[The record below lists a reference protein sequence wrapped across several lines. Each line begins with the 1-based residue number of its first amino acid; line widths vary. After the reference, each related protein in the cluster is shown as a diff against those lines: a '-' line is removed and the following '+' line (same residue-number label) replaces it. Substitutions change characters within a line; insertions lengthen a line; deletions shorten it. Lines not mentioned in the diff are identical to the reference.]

1 MKLKSQII
9 GLETGGKPIVVL
21 NKEDADD
28 LGVRSLSRVK
38 IFYSKKELTAIVNV
52 SEKLVKKGFIG
63 ISEEVK
69 SFFNIRDNV
78 DLEVEV
84 AKLPNSL
91 QFIKNRLNGKRLTY
105 EELYSIVKDVVEG
118 NLTEIEIASFITSLH
133 NFNLD
138 IEEAFALSLAMVET
152 GEKLELNKKFIC
164 DKHSVSYE
172 TPILIKEDG
181 IIKVVKIGEFVDK
194 IIENSKNVLNFPDGS
209 QYCELYGKY
218 EVPAFDEELNV
229 NFRKVTGVYR
239 HPSPKKMIRITLLG
253 NRQVD
258 VTESHSVFRLKDGR
272 LESVPTKEIKV
283 GDYLAV
289 PRKIIENSVIEE
301 IDLIN
306 ELLKLPFEETSHI
319 YIVGLKKFPLIKKHL
334 TVSQKVNDLTPLNL
348 LRKIKLNFP
357 KEKVKLKIK
366 HGKPINALIKVNK
379 EFVRFLGYY
388 ISEGFIN
395 ENGIFIDFGSHERE
409 LIEDVR
415 KCVKN
420 VFGINLTKTLPHKT
434 AVHLCIYNKLL
445 GFIFEKI
452 FKLGKNS
459 YEKEIPSMIFN
470 IPVEL
475 QLEFLMAYF
484 HGDGYFRRGY
494 EAIANTVSK
503 KLVTGLSYLLSN
515 LSISFS
521 ISKKPESY
529 RNFPHHISKTKESFF
544 IYTQANR
551 LLGKESNTAAYLNF
565 IPIRESNLFLLAHNP
580 LIKGWENRRVLRRQ
594 KYITFKKMKKLL
606 QNYIDTEK
614 ATEEDIKILKE
625 LKNIIKGEIGFLP
638 VKRIEEVNTNSKYVY
653 DLCVKGYENFVGG
666 NGPIFL
672 HNSIGGIPGDK
683 TSLILVPIIAS
694 LGLTI
699 PKTSSRAITSAGGTA
714 DKAECLMP
722 VDLDLDEMKRVVEKT
737 NGCIVWGGNLHLAPA
752 DDIFIRI
759 EYPLSI
765 DPLLLPSI
773 MSKKKAVGSTHLVV
787 DIPTGR
793 GTKVKTIGEA
803 NFLARDFIQLGKK
816 LGIKVNC
823 AITYG
828 EQPIGYNIGPS
839 LEAREALEVVSGK
852 KIYDLID
859 KVTNIAGI
867 LLEMVGKKNG
877 KDLALNVLNS
887 GKAKRKLMEII
898 SEQGGN
904 DKIKPED
911 IPIGNKTYDIISP
924 KNGYVLW
931 INNFDLV
938 EVARAAGAP
947 KDKGA
952 GIRLYKKL
960 NDNVRKGEKI
970 LTIFSE
976 KGEKLERAIKLF
988 EDLNAIGIGEKIE
1001 MLIHKVEEI
1010 RETKKSFI
1018 LER

>member
-1 MKLKSQII
+1 MKLKSKII

-69 SFFNIRDNV
+69 SFFNMRDNV
-78 DLEVEV
+78 NLEVEV

-133 NFNLD
+133 GFNLD

-152 GEKLELNKKFIC
+152 GEKLELNKKVIC
-164 DKHSVSYE
+164 DKHSV
-172 TPILIKEDG
+172 
-181 IIKVVKIGEFVDK
+181 
-194 IIENSKNVLNFPDGS
+194 
-209 QYCELYGKY
+209 
-218 EVPAFDEELNV
+218 
-229 NFRKVTGVYR
+229 
-239 HPSPKKMIRITLLG
+239 
-253 NRQVD
+253 
-258 VTESHSVFRLKDGR
+258 
-272 LESVPTKEIKV
+272 
-283 GDYLAV
+283 
-289 PRKIIENSVIEE
+289 
-301 IDLIN
+301 
-306 ELLKLPFEETSHI
+306 
-319 YIVGLKKFPLIKKHL
+319 
-334 TVSQKVNDLTPLNL
+334 
-348 LRKIKLNFP
+348 
-357 KEKVKLKIK
+357 
-366 HGKPINALIKVNK
+366 
-379 EFVRFLGYY
+379 
-388 ISEGFIN
+388 
-395 ENGIFIDFGSHERE
+395 
-409 LIEDVR
+409 
-415 KCVKN
+415 
-420 VFGINLTKTLPHKT
+420 
-434 AVHLCIYNKLL
+434 
-445 GFIFEKI
+445 
-452 FKLGKNS
+452 
-459 YEKEIPSMIFN
+459 
-470 IPVEL
+470 
-475 QLEFLMAYF
+475 
-484 HGDGYFRRGY
+484 
-494 EAIANTVSK
+494 
-503 KLVTGLSYLLSN
+503 
-515 LSISFS
+515 
-521 ISKKPESY
+521 
-529 RNFPHHISKTKESFF
+529 
-544 IYTQANR
+544 
-551 LLGKESNTAAYLNF
+551 
-565 IPIRESNLFLLAHNP
+565 
-580 LIKGWENRRVLRRQ
+580 
-594 KYITFKKMKKLL
+594 
-606 QNYIDTEK
+606 
-614 ATEEDIKILKE
+614 
-625 LKNIIKGEIGFLP
+625 
-638 VKRIEEVNTNSKYVY
+638 
-653 DLCVKGYENFVGG
+653 
-666 NGPIFL
+666 
-672 HNSIGGIPGDK
+672 GGIPGDK

-773 MSKKKAVGSTHLVV
+773 MGKKKAVGSTHLVV

-839 LEAREALEVVSGK
+839 LEAREALEVISGK

-859 KVTNIAGI
+859 KVSNIAGI

-877 KDLALNVLNS
+877 KTLALDVLNS

-938 EVARAAGAP
+938 EVARTAGAP

-976 KGEKLERAIKLF
+976 KGKKLERAIKLF